1 MNSMSFGEYMNAE
14 GFIQKTI
21 LGTTIILSKQ
31 SNRHQQV
38 NRLKKPTENNSR
50 RGPEASTGGWGPPVI
65 ETGRLAPP
73 VGRLAYGVHM

>member
-1 MNSMSFGEYMNAE
+1 MNSMSFGEYVNAE

-50 RGPEASTGGWGPPVI
+50 KFEKTPEDS
-65 ETGRLAPP
+65 APKIKLS
-73 VGRLAYGVHM
+73 G